1 MVITTTELPISG
13 FYSQNQFFASPY
25 IPVDIDS
32 VHTLQFAMEIY
43 DSLLVT
49 KKNAQAAYRL
59 AEVQFRVLGDLDR
72 AYYLYQEANQHG
84 NSESLRIDAGLG
96 MINVFISKGDLQ
108 GAKTKTDELIKQNN
122 NILAFQLK
130 ASQILFFLG
139 EFDQTDTKL
148 DKFLNKAAYFMYGK
162 PMMIFGKVFVLLF
175 GGYLLGQIVRWIW

>member
-122 NILAFQLK
+122 NR
-130 ASQILFFLG
+130 SLFRNN
-139 EFDQTDTKL
+139 QYRK
-148 DKFLNKAAYFMYGK
+148 K
-162 PMMIFGKVFVLLF
+162 F
-175 GGYLLGQIVRWIW
+175 GGRNKFKKNYNYKARQKKNFYENKKTANY